1 MSDMDYKINCIML
14 IDDSAD
20 DNFIHERV
28 IRKSGLVKNIITKY
42 SALEALQY
50 LEQKH
55 DHPEEKPD
63 LIFLDVN
70 MPGMNGWEFLVEYAE
85 LDKELQSKAI
95 ICMLTTSENPDDKER
110 LNYFNL
116 ISEFMTKPLT
126 AEMLNLIIARYFI

>member
-1 MSDMDYKINCIML
+1 MDYKINCIML
-14 IDDSAD
+14 IDDSKD
-20 DNFIHERV
+20 DNFIHQRV
-28 IRKSGLVKNIITKY
+28 IKRSGLVKTIITKY

-55 DHPEEKPD
+55 THQDEHPD

-70 MPGMNGWEFLVEYAE
+70 MPGMNGWEFLVEYGE
-85 LDKELQSKAI
+85 LDKELQGKAL

-110 LNYFNL
+110 LMHFNL

-126 AEMLNLIIARYFI
+126 IEMLQMIINKYFI